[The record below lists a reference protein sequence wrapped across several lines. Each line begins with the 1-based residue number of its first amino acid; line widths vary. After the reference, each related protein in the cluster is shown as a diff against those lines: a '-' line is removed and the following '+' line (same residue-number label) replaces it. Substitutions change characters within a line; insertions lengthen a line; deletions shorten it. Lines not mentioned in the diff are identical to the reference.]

1 MRIVLDTKG
10 SFFRSQQLLG
20 LIFHSLRR
28 FITKCDSFTTKY
40 ESYYKTRRLLQ
51 NASVQISANV
61 SMYISLTVIVKICS
75 IFDPFL
81 FIKEIC

>member
-81 FIKEIC
+81 FIKEIY